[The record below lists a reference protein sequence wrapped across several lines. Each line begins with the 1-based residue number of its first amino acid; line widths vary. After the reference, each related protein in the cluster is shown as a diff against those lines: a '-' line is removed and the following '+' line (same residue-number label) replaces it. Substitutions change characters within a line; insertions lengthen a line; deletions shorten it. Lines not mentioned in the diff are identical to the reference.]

1 MEINKLFLYQLT
13 YTRNISMKNTDA
25 FYKAQIQIKHCSFH
39 NKQKINCEDNNL
51 KCLYLQQFNLR
62 FISHPDTHLSLSH
75 LLNLC
80 TVEL

>member
-13 YTRNISMKNTDA
+13 YTRNISMKNIDA
-25 FYKAQIQIKHCSFH
+25 FYKI
-39 NKQKINCEDNNL
+39 NKRSTVMTCEDNNL

>member
-1 MEINKLFLYQLT
+1 M
-13 YTRNISMKNTDA
+13 A
-25 FYKAQIQIKHCSFH
+25 
-39 NKQKINCEDNNL
+39 CEDNNL

-80 TVEL
+80 TVELETNMGTNKCYSIFES